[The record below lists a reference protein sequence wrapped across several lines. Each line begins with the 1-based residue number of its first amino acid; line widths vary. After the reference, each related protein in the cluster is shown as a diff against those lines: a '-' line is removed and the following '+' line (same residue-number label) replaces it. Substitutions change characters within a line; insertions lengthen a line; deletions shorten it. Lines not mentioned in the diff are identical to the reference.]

1 MIPTPAAPIQL
12 FDTMRMTA
20 NPIIPASSL
29 ATGGTQGLEFFFGSG
44 ETIRP
49 VPFRRSS
56 ITFSST
62 GPQSFVKRFSL
73 EHSVGGRNVQFGR
86 CRSDCR
92 GKPAVDEDAG
102 RWS

>member
-20 NPIIPASSL
+20 NPIIPASSP

-49 VPFRRSS
+49 FRQTVEYHFFLDLTSEFRQAVFAL
-56 ITFSST
+56 T
-62 GPQSFVKRFSL
+62 
-73 EHSVGGRNVQFGR
+73 FGR
-86 CRSDCR
+86 W
-92 GKPAVDEDAG
+92 K
-102 RWS
+102 